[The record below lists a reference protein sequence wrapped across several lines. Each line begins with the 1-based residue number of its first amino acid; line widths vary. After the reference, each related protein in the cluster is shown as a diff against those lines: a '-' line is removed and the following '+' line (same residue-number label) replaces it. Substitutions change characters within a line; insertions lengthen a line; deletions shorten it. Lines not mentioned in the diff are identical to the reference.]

1 MCGKSFSESGY
12 WKRNLTGP
20 TQERK
25 HFSAP
30 NVTGVYQRQFS
41 KFTRALTGE
50 RNYLGAP
57 KVTTASLSQ
66 ITERIIIGAI
76 QVYSML

>member
-1 MCGKSFSESGY
+1 MGEGRPY
-12 WKRNLTGP
+12 YVHMMRL

-30 NVTGVYQRQFS
+30 AVTGVYQRQFS
-41 KFTRALTGE
+41 KFTRGLTGE

>member
-1 MCGKSFSESGY
+1 MDEKPFNCTMCGKSFSESGY

-30 NVTGVYQRQFS
+30 NVTGEFR
-41 KFTRALTGE
+41 KLRE
-50 RNYLGAP
+50 RNNLGAP
-57 KVTTASLSQ
+57 KVTTASLKVKSLKK
-66 ITERIIIGAI
+66 
-76 QVYSML
+76 S

>member
-1 MCGKSFSESGY
+1 MRSLFRITLLERKPERTHTGEKTFQCTKCDRSFSTSVF
-12 WKRNLTGP
+12 K
-20 TQERK
+20 
-25 HFSAP
+25 S
-30 NVTGVYQRQFS
+30 
-41 KFTRALTGE
+41 TRGLTGE